1 MIHRPGKTAPAVT
14 FAEVASALETK
25 RGLTALAVMAVLM
38 APGAVN
44 ASVASGA
51 QPVALPRAGSIAEP
65 IDRQMAGPAPGDIIA
80 PGHGGELV
88 FEDDGTERVSLAL
101 DTRYTVKV
109 SALVSRVTVSQTFKN
124 HSNRVINGHYRF
136 ALAPNAAVSGMRLTI
151 GERLIEGDIQEKA
164 HAERVF
170 QQAKR
175 DGKRASLVSHSE
187 SNLFSTRIANFMP
200 GETLT
205 VSIDYQEVLRPQA
218 GRVEL
223 RIPTAQT
230 PRYGASAVLLSAQD
244 GVSDESPISG
254 ELGAAG
260 GNHLTA
266 AGFWP
271 ATRTEA
277 QADTPTP
284 SLSLSASIFGFAV
297 AAVES
302 PTHGLCEQSYRE
314 GGWQLS
320 LCPDTEADRD
330 LVLSWVINE
339 GNEPVAD
346 FLVQPGYS
354 YPGAVAITNTQY
366 ETAQDRAAQDEYARV
381 DVVQGD
387 YSHGLLAF
395 MPPQPDLANRLA
407 RELVLVIDTSGSMAG
422 DSMVQARSALIHA
435 LGGLGPE
442 DSFNIIAFSNE
453 ARPLWPDAKPATAFN
468 LGAAQQFVRS
478 LEADGGTEM
487 ASALELALKMPTRG
501 SADTKRL
508 RQVLFITDGAVNGED
523 ALFGLIERRLGQS
536 RLFPVAIG
544 AAPNGYFMS
553 RAAAA
558 GRGSFT
564 FIGHGGE
571 VAENMNQLL
580 SRIEHPVVSDLS
592 VTWADGRPVD
602 AVPAVLPDLYAG
614 EALNLSLRAVPDTL
628 MPIVVKGNTDGQ
640 TWERKL
646 TPRPVPNGSGLD
658 LQYGKARVDDLARQT
673 LTPTQRRAATVA
685 LGLEYHLVTAHT
697 SLIAVDKTRVSHGQG
712 LDARL
717 PEATPNGWQGGR
729 LPQTASGSL
738 GLMLAGGMLVLI
750 AIGAAA
756 WRREDEAV

>member
-1 MIHRPGKTAPAVT
+1 MYSQRKVVPKV
-14 FAEVASALETK
+14 EMK
-25 RGLTALAVMAVLM
+25 QGLTALAMMALLA
-38 APGAVN
+38 APTVS
-44 ASVASGA
+44 ASSASTV
-51 QPVALPRAGSIAEP
+51 QPVTLPLDGP
-65 IDRQMAGPAPGDIIA
+65 MAGQGSTSPGDIIA
-80 PGHGGELV
+80 PGHGGELM
-88 FEDDGTERVSLAL
+88 FEDEGTEQVSLAL

-109 SALVSRVTVSQTFKN
+109 SALVSRVTVSQTFQN
-124 HSNRVINGHYRF
+124 QSNRVINGHYRF

-151 GERLIEGDIQEKA
+151 GERLIEGEIQEKA
-164 HAERVF
+164 HAERVYE
-170 QQAKR
+170 QAKR

-205 VSIDYQEVLRPQA
+205 VSIDYQEILHPQA

-230 PRYGASAVLLSAQD
+230 PRYGASAMLPSAQNRMQD
-244 GVSDESPISG
+244 EPWVSGVQ
-254 ELGAAG
+254 GAAQ
-260 GNHLTA
+260 NHLHA
-266 AGFWP
+266 AAPFWP
-271 ATRTEA
+271 ATRAEA
-277 QADTPTP
+277 PADTPTP

-302 PTHGLCEQSYRE
+302 PSHGLCEQGYRD

-339 GNEPVAD
+339 GSEPVAD

-354 YPGAVAITNTQY
+354 YPAAVESANTQY
-366 ETAQDRAAQDEYARV
+366 GTAQDKAKQDEYVRV
-381 DVVQGD
+381 DFSQGN
-387 YSHGLLAF
+387 YSHGLLTF
-395 MPPQPDLANRLA
+395 MPPQPNLANRLA

-435 LGGLGPE
+435 LGGLGPQ
-442 DSFNIIAFSNE
+442 DSFNIIAFSSD

-487 ASALELALKMPTRG
+487 ASALELALKTP
-501 SADTKRL
+501 SVVDEDTKRL

-523 ALFGLIERRLGQS
+523 ALFNLIERRLGTS

-571 VAENMNQLL
+571 VAEKMNQLL

-592 VTWADGRPVD
+592 VTWADGSPVD
-602 AVPAVLPDLYAG
+602 AMPGVLPDLYAG
-614 EALNLSLRAVPDTL
+614 EALNLSLRTVPDAL
-628 MPIVVKGNTDGQ
+628 MPIIVKGNTDGQ
-640 TWERKL
+640 IWERKL
-646 TPRPVPNGSGLD
+646 TPRAVPGGSGLD
-658 LQYGKARVDDLARQT
+658 LQYGKARVDDLVRQT
-673 LTPTQRRAATVA
+673 LTPSQRRAATVA

-697 SLIAVDKTRVSHGQG
+697 SLVAVDKTRVSHGQG

-717 PEATPNGWQGGR
+717 PEATPHGWQGGR

-738 GLMLAGGMLVLI
+738 GLMLAGALLVLF
-750 AIGAAA
+750 AIAAA
-756 WRREDEAV
+756 TWRREDEAA